1 MATESLA
8 EGRVI
13 ETRIPARLDRLPWT
27 NWHWL
32 VLLGLGTVWI
42 LDGLEVTIV
51 GSIASRLTEAGSG
64 IKINESQIG
73 VAASTYVAGACL
85 GALFFGWL
93 ADRMGRKKLFLI
105 TLAVYLVA
113 TVATAFTSTF
123 LLFAVCRFFTGAGI
137 GGEYAAINSAI
148 DELIPARVR
157 GTVDLIING
166 SFWVGT
172 AFGAALSLVL
182 LDESLFSADLGW
194 RLAFGLGAVLAVG
207 ILLVRRNVP
216 ESPRWMF
223 IHGRSEDAE
232 KLVSEIERQVE
243 ESTGSELK
251 PARRSIKVREQESVG
266 FLTIARTVFGAYPR
280 RTIVGLSLFTGQAF
294 LYNAVFFTYALVLT
308 TFYGVSSSSVPL
320 YIIPFAV
327 GNFLGPL
334 VLGRL
339 FDTVGRKPMIAG
351 CYIVS
356 GLLLAITAALFKQ
369 DVWSAQ
375 TQTAAWCVI
384 FFFASAGASA
394 AYLTVSEIF
403 PMETRAMAIAFFY
416 AVGTAIGGITGP
428 LLFGKLVA
436 TKDVGQVFWGYI
448 LGAALMVGAGI
459 VQAIIGIEAAQKN
472 LEDVAKP
479 LSAEAAEG
487 AEDEQRPTAD
497 ASAPRRAAAGGAAS
511 GPRAAARALRPQ
523 RVGHVVVA
531 DPAELVASGARRG
544 HRRRGGR
551 PGRRPARSRT
561 GRAGAARAGHP
572 GQLPPVGPRPLPAR
586 PRYRRAP
593 RRHPPHRA
601 IALRRR
607 MSSSAENARSRSCRT
622 AGAPAG
628 EVRRPAVARGPH
640 TRVGRRPW
648 S

>member
-27 NWHWL
+27 QLALAGAPWT
-32 VLLGLGTVWI
+32 GTVWI

-182 LDESLFSADLGW
+182 LDESLFAADLGW

-251 PARRSIKVREQESVG
+251 PARKSIKVREQESVG

-375 TQTAAWCVI
+375 SQTAAWCVI
-384 FFFASAGASA
+384 FFFASAGASS

-459 VQAIIGIEAAQKN
+459 VQAIMGIEAAQKN

-479 LSAEAAEG
+479 LSAEAAED
-487 AEDEQRPTAD
+487 AEDEQRATAD
-497 ASAPRRAAAGGAAS
+497 ARRARRAAAGGAAS
-511 GPRAAARALRPQ
+511 GPHAAARALRPQ
-523 RVGHVVVA
+523 RVGNVVVA

-561 GRAGAARAGHP
+561 GRAGAAHTGHP
-572 GQLPPVGPRPLPAR
+572 GQLPSVGARPLPAR

-607 MSSSAENARSRSCRT
+607 MSSSAENARFRSCRT

-628 EVRRPAVARGPH
+628 
-640 TRVGRRPW
+640 VG
-648 S
+648 